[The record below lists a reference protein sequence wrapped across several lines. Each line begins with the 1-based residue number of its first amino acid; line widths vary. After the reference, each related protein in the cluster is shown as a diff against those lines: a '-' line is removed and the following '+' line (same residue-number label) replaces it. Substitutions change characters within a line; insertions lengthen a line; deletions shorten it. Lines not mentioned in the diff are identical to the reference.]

1 MQLHHIDGK
10 NFMEDFFEKPQKI
23 VFLKLYSNEYI
34 YNKAYMM
41 KKLGKG
47 IRFNN
52 WCQLLLIVQYFK
64 RNVYLYA
71 IFEILSK
78 IDENSVDCKEWNYHV
93 MKKLDID
100 KVRYDIKD

>member
-1 MQLHHIDGK
+1 M
-10 NFMEDFFEKPQKI
+10 
-23 VFLKLYSNEYI
+23 NECI

-64 RNVYLYA
+64 RNVYFYA
-71 IFEILSK
+71 IFGILSK
-78 IDENSVDCKEWNYHV
+78 IDENSVDCMEWNYYD
-93 MKKLDID
+93 MEKLDIY
-100 KVRYDIKD
+100 KVRYGIKD